1 MESMRRNKAAC
12 RTEDQPPAESK
23 ETGPQSYNLKK
34 LTSINNLKEPG
45 SGFSPRAFR
54 QEPSPD
60 TLISAL

>member
-12 RTEDQPPAESK
+12 RTKDQPPAESK
-23 ETGPQSYNLKK
+23 QGPQSYNHEK
-34 LTSINNLKEPG
+34 LNSINNLKEPG